1 MFLASHSTGSVKFQ
15 VFLGDAYGDVPLESY
30 TFRPVVK
37 GSHPFLCFALL
48 FPRHM
53 AFVSL
58 GSLFG
63 SMKGH

>member
-15 VFLGDAYGDVPLESY
+15 VFLGDAYGDVPLEIY

-48 FPRHM
+48 CFAIP
-53 AFVSL
+53 
-58 GSLFG
+58 
-63 SMKGH
+63 